1 MDRHGRF
8 CERGGHHGRIGG
20 NMAKRTNLDALG
32 KLAEDR
38 KKGAAN
44 GSRIAW
50 KGADGSSFT
59 ITPSKGQGPG
69 TEDWDN
75 AVGTAN
81 KAFTAGRTS
90 TPAGSA
96 GSSGARAPLPMSH
109 EQEMAAS
116 ASHFANSRGTSREG
130 MARTP
135 RTYPTDPQ
143 QREQFLMNE
152 SDAMIAGVNADQ
164 AYQIGRNLDAP
175 LPGPAQG
182 PNPAYRQQLDA
193 MLSDANAMPQQ
204 IAAASQGINA
214 AVAQQT
220 PTTPMGQPATTQTG
234 DAINKAW
241 SQRPGRIS
249 PTSNVPPAQIQ
260 DETGKVIDNPAR
272 AEYRAQLTAQMDA
285 FKAKRG
291 EFEAGRSGKMTLD
304 EAKTAGMTK
313 YAATLA
319 GGKTSLEAIGDLQEE
334 KEKQAGATGRTEKT
348 IASNEQITEMI
359 SQREASKDKAEMA
372 RLDKEIAAAKEK
384 QGVEIKQKTV
394 EVDQRFEIESAKLKQ
409 AAADKTD
416 ANKQAMA
423 KHDLGIYKIK
433 GELYKSLLGAW
444 YEADAGPE
452 KDALMEQAQ
461 ALYAEMQGLAGGGA
475 MGGAAAQP
483 PPQPTTQ
490 PTTQPSQEGQAP
502 PTATNP
508 QTGEQLVFKDG
519 IWQ

>member
-1 MDRHGRF
+1 
-8 CERGGHHGRIGG
+8 
-20 NMAKRTNLDALG
+20 MAKRTNLDALG

-38 KKGAAN
+38 KRKKGAAN
-44 GSRIAW
+44 GGRIAW

-81 KAFTAGRTS
+81 KAFEAGKTG
-90 TPAGSA
+90 PAP
-96 GSSGARAPLPMSH
+96 APQAERPEGHWIGGMSH
-109 EQEMAAS
+109 Q
-116 ASHFANSRGTSREG
+116 N
-130 MARTP
+130 TP
-135 RTYPTDPQ
+135 
-143 QREQFLMNE
+143 
-152 SDAMIAGVNADQ
+152 
-164 AYQIGRNLDAP
+164 
-175 LPGPAQG
+175 
-182 PNPAYRQQLDA
+182 
-193 MLSDANAMPQQ
+193 
-204 IAAASQGINA
+204 
-214 AVAQQT
+214 
-220 PTTPMGQPATTQTG
+220 
-234 DAINKAW
+234 
-241 SQRPGRIS
+241 
-249 PTSNVPPAQIQ
+249 NVPPAQIQ

-272 AEYRAQLTAQMDA
+272 AEYRAKLTAQMDA

-291 EFEAGRSGKMTLD
+291 EFERGGKMSLED
-304 EAKTAGMTK
+304 AKAVGMTK

-319 GGKTSLEAIGDLQEE
+319 GGKTYTEQIGDLQEE

-452 KDALMEQAQ
+452 KDALLEQAQ
-461 ALYAEMQGLAGGGA
+461 ALYKEMQGLAGGGA